1 MLSIYYAHGMYL
13 YDTPQEKRDVL
24 LLESLGF
31 EVLNPNTPEHIKACQ
46 DYHPSGPMPYFHDL
60 VRRCQALAF
69 RGTPDGSI
77 PAGVSSEI
85 RVVQRYG
92 KPIIELPNSLFVR
105 MMDVEE
111 TREYFRDIG
120 QR

>member
-1 MLSIYYAHGMYL
+1 MLAIYYAHGKHL

-31 EVLNPNTPEHIKACQ
+31 EVLNPNTLEHQKACEQ
-46 DYHPSGPMPYFHDL
+46 YWNEMAYFHDL

-77 PAGVSSEI
+77 PAGVDSEI
-85 RVVQRYG
+85 QVAQRYG
-92 KPIIELPNSLFVR
+92 KPIIELPCGLGIR
-105 MMDVEE
+105 GMDVEE